1 MSMEG
6 RDRKFVW
13 MLTWRDLTLPTQQ
26 PVPPKGRS
34 SQPWLSAEPPEEFHI
49 LLVPRLNPRPVN
61 QNLWRQNAGICIFK
75 VFLGDSFGQLGMR
88 ILQWIIVFSHLIFF
102 SKCLRWKELCK
113 KVFLRKSEAQRG
125 WIFATIPWR
134 GDVQGKRFHGSGR
147 RSDERSGLA
156 APGTPREHT
165 PGWRWAGA
173 LRLLHGAA
181 VWLVFL
187 VLPISNFPD
196 TERVLFYF

>member
-26 PVPPKGRS
+26 PAPPKGRS

-102 SKCLRWKELCK
+102 QNASGGKNFVRKFSLERVKHREAE
-113 KVFLRKSEAQRG
+113 FLPQFLDAGMFKASAFMGPAGDLMSEA
-125 WIFATIPWR
+125 
-134 GDVQGKRFHGSGR
+134 
-147 RSDERSGLA
+147 
-156 APGTPREHT
+156 
-165 PGWRWAGA
+165 GWRPQGHPGSARPAGGGQV
-173 LRLLHGAA
+173 LSG
-181 VWLVFL
+181 FCT
-187 VLPISNFPD
+187 VLPCGWF
-196 TERVLFYF
+196 F